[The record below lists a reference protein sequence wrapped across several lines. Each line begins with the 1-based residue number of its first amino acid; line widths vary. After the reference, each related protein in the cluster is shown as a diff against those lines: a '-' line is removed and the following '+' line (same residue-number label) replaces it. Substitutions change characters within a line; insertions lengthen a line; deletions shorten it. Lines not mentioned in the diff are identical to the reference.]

1 MAVHKK
7 YNNGTKSNALGRG
20 LDALISTEG
29 VRTQGSSTINEIAI
43 DQIEANPNQPRRE
56 FDEEAL
62 HELAESIKAIGII
75 QPITLR
81 QVAENHF
88 QIIAGERRWRAS
100 QLAGLTAIPAYIRT
114 ISDENVMEM
123 ALVEN
128 IQRQDLNAIEI
139 ALAYEHLLENEGMTQ
154 EKISERVGKSRA
166 AIANYL
172 RLLKLPAQVQMA
184 LQKKE
189 IDMGHCRALLALDS
203 PSLQIKL
210 FKEIQKNGYSV
221 RKVEEM
227 VQHLKNGEDI
237 EALQTR
243 IQTMQAD
250 YSRQMAEIQQQHR
263 REIADKEARHKQEIS
278 FLKTVIARA
287 AAWFPYFREMLRIE
301 NLCRLVGFS
310 DGQTA
315 TLVKGKPLEYAGEL
329 YSEEHGRK
337 FKTEKAGVQVVKD
350 PTDGTKLVLAI
361 DRKPIAE
368 WFKEQSDKLFTS
380 IRKTVTSPR
389 KNRGIGI

>member
-1 MAVHKK
+1 MKQK
-7 YNNGTKSNALGRG
+7 GLGRG
-20 LDALISTEG
+20 LDAIFGSDPVDAKLKPMSRMAEIEIADIIPNPTQP
-29 VRTQGSSTINEIAI
+29 RTQ
-43 DQIEANPNQPRRE
+43 

-62 HELAESIKAIGII
+62 DELADSIRQLGVI
-75 QPITLR
+75 QPVT
-81 QVAENHF
+81 VKKADNGKY
-88 QIIAGERRWRAS
+88 IIISGERRWRAA
-100 QLAGLTAIPAYIRT
+100 QRADLTTLPAYIREVD
-114 ISDENVMEM
+114 DENLHAM

-237 EALQTR
+237 ESGKKTITSKSQVPEEF
-243 IQTMQAD
+243 TMLKD
-250 YSRQMAEIQQQHR
+250 RLS
-263 REIADKEARHKQEIS
+263 K
-278 FLKTVIARA
+278 FLNTKVQFTCS
-287 AAWFPYFREMLRIE
+287 P
-301 NLCRLVGFS
+301 
-310 DGQTA
+310 
-315 TLVKGKPLEYAGEL
+315 KGKGKISIPFANEEELERIMSVFDQL
-329 YSEEHGRK
+329 N
-337 FKTEKAGVQVVKD
+337 QN
-350 PTDGTKLVLAI
+350 
-361 DRKPIAE
+361 
-368 WFKEQSDKLFTS
+368 
-380 IRKTVTSPR
+380 
-389 KNRGIGI
+389 KN